1 MEKLFNRET
10 SLLEFNARV
19 LAEGMDPDNPLLE
32 RLKFIGIVSSNLDEF
47 FQVRAPRLGDD
58 ATGEAVRKKA
68 RQLIDSQYS
77 YFVKAMVPEL
87 AAEGIVRVEPPA
99 LTERQYQHV
108 HRLFHEEL
116 FPVLTPIALRDDAPP
131 PALTNLRLYFSAMLR
146 KPGETE
152 PVLAVAE
159 VPGNFP
165 RMIALPSEKGYQ
177 FLLAGDLVSMF
188 AEDLF
193 PGCSVIEKGLF
204 RLTRAA
210 DLSLNE
216 EEDEDFLKTMEEAV
230 RQRRTGRI
238 SRIEMSCPDTLFA
251 ALAKKLD
258 LKGAEI
264 YQNMSWLNLKN
275 ISQFAFQPG
284 YDNLKRPQW
293 EPKAVS
299 ELDNADDI
307 FEEIKKKDSLLHV
320 PYESFAPVIRLITD
334 AASDHGVMA
343 IKMTLYRAG
352 ANSAIVNALERAA
365 LNGKQVTV
373 LVELK
378 ARFDEENNIG
388 WARRLESAG
397 ATVLYG
403 LRGLKTHAKALL
415 IVRREAEGIRRYCHL
430 GTGNYN
436 EKTARLYSDLS
447 LFTAREDIA
456 NDMSA
461 FFNMI
466 TGYSQPLQWRKV
478 ETAPFGLR
486 RKILRLIERE
496 ALGSTPER
504 PGQINA
510 KMNSLVD
517 QEIIEALYKASRAG
531 VKIRLNVRG
540 ICCLR
545 PGLKDL
551 SENIEVVSVVD
562 QFLEHARILHVKNA
576 GEDEVYLSS
585 ADWMPRNL
593 DRRIE
598 LMFPVEDK
606 ENRRE
611 IIDLMGLYFKDNEK
625 AWTLHSDGKYRKET
639 PEGKKRFRVQQ
650 NLCQKAKDKDKLL
663 SRIVPQELK
672 PQKAPSA

>member
-1 MEKLFNRET
+1 MEKLFNREI
-10 SLLEFNARV
+10 SLLDFNARV
-19 LAEGMDPDNPLLE
+19 LAEGMDPANPLLE

-47 FQVRAPRLGDD
+47 FQVRAPRLANDP
-58 ATGEAVRKKA
+58 TGESVRKKA
-68 RQLIDSQYS
+68 RQLIESQYS
-77 YFVKAMVPEL
+77 YFVKAMAPEL
-87 AAEGIVRVEPPA
+87 AAEGIVRVEPDA

-108 HRLFHEEL
+108 NRLFREEL
-116 FPVLTPIALRDDAPP
+116 FPVLTPIAFRDDGPM
-131 PALTNLRLYFSAMLR
+131 PALTNLRLYFAALL
-146 KPGETE
+146 KKTGEAE

-165 RMIALPSEKGYQ
+165 RMIALPSDKGYQ
-177 FLLAGDLVSMF
+177 FLLAGDLISMF
-188 AEDLF
+188 ADSLF
-193 PGCSVIEKGLF
+193 PGCAIEEKGLF

-238 SRIEMSCPDTLFA
+238 SRIEMACPEKLFA
-251 ALAKKLD
+251 VLAKRLD

-264 YQNMSWLNLKN
+264 YQNMSWLNLKS
-275 ISQFAFQPG
+275 IAQFAFQPG
-284 YDNLKRPQW
+284 YDNLKRQPW

-307 FEEIKKKDSLLHV
+307 FEVLKKQDVLLHV
-320 PYESFAPVIRLITD
+320 PYESFAPVTRLIAD
-334 AASDHGVMA
+334 AATDHGVLA

-352 ANSAIVNALERAA
+352 ANSGIVNALERAA

-403 LRGLKTHAKALL
+403 LKGLKTHAKALL

-447 LFTAREDIA
+447 LFSTREDIA

-466 TGYSQPLQWRKV
+466 TGYSQPVQWRKI

-486 RKILRLIERE
+486 RKLLRLIEKE
-496 ALGSTPER
+496 TLTSTPER
-504 PGQINA
+504 PGQITA

-517 QEIIEALYKASRAG
+517 PEIIEALYKASKAG
-531 VKIRLNVRG
+531 VKIRLNIRG

-562 QFLEHARILHVKNA
+562 QFLEHARILHLRNA
-576 GEDEVYLSS
+576 GDDEIYLSS

-598 LMFPVEDK
+598 LMFPIEDK
-606 ENRRE
+606 EIKRE
-611 IIDLMGLYFKDNEK
+611 IIDLLGLYFKDNEQ
-625 AWTLHSDGKYRKET
+625 AWTLHSDGKYRKEE
-639 PEGKKRFRVQQ
+639 PEGKKRFKVQQ
-650 NLCQKAKDKDKLL
+650 YLCQKAKEKEKLL
-663 SRIVPQELK
+663 AKIAPQELK